1 MASPKKNNKKNRRIK
16 QIPISDDEKHDLTE
30 EPLQR
35 VVHPE
40 QNRHYELHI
49 EAGGE
54 PTKAASV
61 NKEYGAQPREQN
73 DTKSNEQFKKS
84 RLPVDN
90 RLPKRS
96 RPKKKAGFKLPRKVW
111 NFLEWLAVSALIFA
125 VLFFAINFSSYSQL
139 LKNKLEKVTG
149 GFKLDPYIEKIV
161 GEEGQTVSQDP
172 LPLVTDDDTFKQQ
185 IPPLALEVAPPDDRI
200 IIPRINKNVPVVGVS
215 SENLIKR
222 DWGALESDIQS
233 ALREG
238 VVHYPGTAQPGDQGN
253 VVITGHS
260 SYFPW
265 DAGRFKDVFALLHEI
280 IIGDQVIVFH
290 DQEKYTYEV
299 YDTEV
304 VMPDKVEVLTQQG
317 EDRLTLITCTPVGTN
332 LKRLIVYAKPV

>member
-1 MASPKKNNKKNRRIK
+1 MASPKKNTKKEERSK
-16 QIPISDDEKHDLTE
+16 EIPISDEMEQDLTE

-35 VVHPE
+35 VIHPD

-54 PTKAASV
+54 PTKAATPKKVSV
-61 NKEYGAQPREQN
+61 KTSG
-73 DTKSNEQFKKS
+73 KKHTRHAADKLKKG
-84 RLPVDN
+84 RLTVGNHLTDGTDSS
-90 RLPKRS
+90 KRS
-96 RPKKKAGFKLPRKVW
+96 HFKLPRKVW

-161 GEEGQTVSQDP
+161 GEDQPTVEQDP
-172 LPLVTDDDTFKQQ
+172 LPLVTDDDSFKQQ

-222 DWGALESDIQS
+222 DWGALESDIQG

-265 DAGRFKDVFALLHEI
+265 DPGRFKDVFALLHEI

-304 VMPDKVEVLTQQG
+304 VTPDKVEVLTQQG

>member
-1 MASPKKNNKKNRRIK
+1 MASPKKNHNKKDKREK
-16 QIPISDDEKHDLTE
+16 TIPISDEGEHDLTA

-35 VVHPE
+35 VLHSE

-49 EAGGE
+49 EAGGD

-61 NKEYGAQPREQN
+61 KKEPL
-73 DTKSNEQFKKS
+73 KSQAKKRS
-84 RLPVDN
+84 PKHAGELKKGRLPVDKA
-90 RLPKRS
+90 LTDKPKHKSAFR
-96 RPKKKAGFKLPRKVW
+96 LPRKVW
-111 NFLEWLAVSALIFA
+111 NLLEWLAVSALIFA

-161 GEEGQTVSQDP
+161 GEDEPTVEQEP
-172 LPLVTDDDTFKQQ
+172 LPPVTDNDSFKQQ
-185 IPPLALEVAPPDDRI
+185 IPPLALDVAPPDDRI

-222 DWGALESDIQS
+222 DWSALESDIQG
-233 ALREG
+233 ALRDG
-238 VVHYPGTAQPGDQGN
+238 VVHYPGTAQPGDRGN

-265 DAGRFKDVFALLHEI
+265 DPGRFKDVFALLHEI

-304 VMPDKVEVLTQQG
+304 VTPDKVEVLTQQG